1 MELDFNVLW
10 KVAAVVFAAG
20 GLWNEL
26 RAIRKDLSRLESKQ
40 DKYNHLQERVAK
52 LEDSCANAH
61 KRISEMHYRR
71 RDDGTPRNG
80 LANASISCAL
90 ART

>member
-10 KVAAVVFAAG
+10 KVSAVVFAAG

-61 KRISEMHYRR
+61 KRISEMRYRR
-71 RDDGTPRNG
+71 RDD
-80 LANASISCAL
+80 
-90 ART
+90 

>member
-1 MELDFNVLW
+1 MGVDFNVLW

-61 KRISEMHYRR
+61 KRISEMHYSR
-71 RDDGTPRNG
+71 RDD
-80 LANASISCAL
+80 
-90 ART
+90 

>member
-1 MELDFNVLW
+1 MTGIDIGVAW
-10 KVAAVVFAAG
+10 KIAAIIFAAG

-71 RDDGTPRNG
+71 RDD
-80 LANASISCAL
+80 
-90 ART
+90 

>member
-1 MELDFNVLW
+1 MSPEWLDFVW
-10 KVAAVVFAAG
+10 KAAALVFGAG
-20 GLWNEL
+20 AVWGEL

-71 RDDGTPRNG
+71 RDD
-80 LANASISCAL
+80 
-90 ART
+90 

>member
-26 RAIRKDLSRLESKQ
+26 RAIRKDLSRLEAKQ
-40 DKYNHLQERVAK
+40 DKYNNLQGRVDSLEDKLPTLSGLPERVAK

-61 KRISEMHYRR
+61 KRISEIRYRR
-71 RDDGTPRNG
+71 RDD
-80 LANASISCAL
+80 
-90 ART
+90 

>member
-40 DKYNHLQERVAK
+40 DKYNNLQGRVASLEEKLPTLSGLPERVAK

-71 RDDGTPRNG
+71 RDD
-80 LANASISCAL
+80 
-90 ART
+90 

>member
-71 RDDGTPRNG
+71 GDD
-80 LANASISCAL
+80 
-90 ART
+90 

>member
-1 MELDFNVLW
+1 MNLDFEVLW

-20 GLWNEL
+20 GVWNEL

-71 RDDGTPRNG
+71 RDD
-80 LANASISCAL
+80 
-90 ART
+90 

>member
-52 LEDSCANAH
+52 LV
-61 KRISEMHYRR
+61 
-71 RDDGTPRNG
+71 
-80 LANASISCAL
+80 
-90 ART
+90 

>member
-1 MELDFNVLW
+1 MNIDFNVLW

-61 KRISEMHYRR
+61 KRISEMYYRR
-71 RDDGTPRNG
+71 RED
-80 LANASISCAL
+80 
-90 ART
+90 

>member
-10 KVAAVVFAAG
+10 KVSAVVFAAG

-40 DKYNHLQERVAK
+40 DKYNQLQERVAK

-71 RDDGTPRNG
+71 RDD
-80 LANASISCAL
+80 
-90 ART
+90 

>member
-40 DKYNHLQERVAK
+40 DKYNHLQERVSK

-71 RDDGTPRNG
+71 RDD
-80 LANASISCAL
+80 
-90 ART
+90 

>member
-1 MELDFNVLW
+1 MDIDFNVLW

-26 RAIRKDLSRLESKQ
+26 RAIRKDLSRLETKQ

-52 LEDSCANAH
+52 LEDSCANAQ

-71 RDDGTPRNG
+71 RDD
-80 LANASISCAL
+80 
-90 ART
+90 